1 MTSSQSLT
9 TAREKLQA
17 PDVPMTL
24 RISSY
29 LRISCLALKAE
40 GIRYSSLMQ
49 ALSSHNPQWMETCA
63 VSPEGYLESSDCMVS
78 ELLSPINALH
88 RPTQFLAPVSPAAQ
102 SKTARVS
109 ERV

>member
-1 MTSSQSLT
+1 MASSKSLT
-9 TAREKLQA
+9 IASEKLQA
-17 PDVPMTL
+17 CDVPMTL

-40 GIRYSSLMQ
+40 GVRYSSLMQ
-49 ALSSHNPQWMETCA
+49 ALSSHNPQWMETCV
-63 VSPEGYLESSDCMVS
+63 VSPEGYLESSDCMIS

-88 RPTQFLAPVSPAAQ
+88 KPTQVLAPVSPTGQ
-102 SKTARVS
+102 YKTVRVS